1 MGNETEAV
9 NCLINLTGMFLFFFF
24 VSLKLAKSAK
34 EAASKVQEQS
44 EVIGKTD
51 TFKAM
56 SAVSDY
62 RPLSSNIHRAFN
74 KH

>member
-9 NCLINLTGMFLFFFF
+9 NCLINLTGMFLFFF

-56 SAVSDY
+56 SVVSDY

>member
-9 NCLINLTGMFLFFFF
+9 NCLINLTGMFLFFF

-62 RPLSSNIHRAFN
+62 RPLSSNIHRASN